1 MHEIKR
7 VNEMDIENY
16 IKNSRD
22 LIIMVTSSYCQEDR
36 QGTYTCLLL
45 YQGHRKV
52 VTGVFQDV
60 PSANLITVLGVLEAV
75 KQIKLTGVNVCVISY
90 IALGFKGAK
99 VGNGLYANEV
109 NEIVR
114 LIAEQGNTL
123 SSIAVIDGKDIIKK
137 IILEEQ

>member
-16 IKNSRD
+16 IKNSKD
-22 LIIMVTSSYCQEDR
+22 LIILVTSSYCQEDR
-36 QGTYTCLLL
+36 QGTCTCLML
-45 YQGHRKV
+45 YENNKKV
-52 VTGVFQDV
+52 VTGVLQDM

-137 IILEEQ
+137 IIEGGQ